1 MKNLLLLLLPFIFAC
16 QGPKTSQPSDAKTD
30 ETVITYNLN
39 VEGMT
44 CTGCEKTIQTGLA
57 TLDGVTKVEA
67 SHETGLVAITIN
79 PEKADTAAIR
89 NKVTE
94 TGYTP
99 VGEFKLLPN

>member
-16 QGPKTSQPSDAKTD
+16 QGSKTSQPSDVKTD
-30 ETVITYNLN
+30 ETVVTYNLS

-44 CTGCEKTIQTGLA
+44 CTGCEKTIQTGL
-57 TLDGVTKVEA
+57 TSLEGVTNVEA

-79 PEKADTAAIR
+79 PEKADTTTIR
-89 NKVTE
+89 NKVSE

-99 VGEFKLLPN
+99 VGEFKRLPN

>member
-1 MKNLLLLLLPFIFAC
+1 MKNLFLLLLPFFFAC
-16 QGPKTSQPSDAKTD
+16 QGPKTSQTTDVKTD
-30 ETVITYNLN
+30 ETVVTYNLS

-44 CTGCEKTIQTGLA
+44 CTGCEKTIQTGL
-57 TLDGVTKVEA
+57 TSLEGVTKVEA
-67 SHETGLVAITIN
+67 SHETGVVVITLN

-99 VGEFKLLPN
+99 VGEFKAVL